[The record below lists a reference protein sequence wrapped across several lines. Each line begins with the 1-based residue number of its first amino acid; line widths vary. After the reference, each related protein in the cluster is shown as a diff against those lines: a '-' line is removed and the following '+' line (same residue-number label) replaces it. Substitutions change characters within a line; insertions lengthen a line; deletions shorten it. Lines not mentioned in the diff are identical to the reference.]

1 MIDNAIVVQTE
12 SRFLSPAA
20 TIQEA
25 LARYAIVGEFAS
37 RVLKENQ
44 DYGVIP
50 GTSKPTLL
58 KPGAEKLSSLFG
70 LSPAFSIAEK
80 DLDWTGEKHGG
91 EPFFYF
97 QYLCTMYAGERIIA
111 QGVGSCN
118 NWEKKYRYRQSDRL
132 CPKCGKSTIIK
143 GREEYGGGWLCFAKK
158 GGCGAKFKDGDKSI
172 EGQETGQV
180 KNPDPADNVNTIDKM
195 AQKRALIAATLIA
208 TNASEYFTQDL
219 DDFYPGTFTDAPTPA
234 PAVTTI
240 RRDKDAIPEPAYD
253 LPDQDA
259 EMPTGPG
266 AIAQNVPP
274 MTLTEAQNIE
284 NRDHVRYGDIDSDK
298 LVHMA
303 NALAR
308 KSNRN
313 ALEESKLLACQLI
326 LQARAAEAVN
336 GDG

>member
-1 MIDNAIVVQTE
+1 MTDNAIVVST

-37 RVLKENQ
+37 RVLKADH

-50 GTSKPTLL
+50 GTGKPTLL

-70 LSPAFSIAEK
+70 LSPAFAIAEK

-118 NWEKKYRYRQSDRL
+118 SWEKKYRYRNSDRL
-132 CPKCGKSTIIK
+132 CPKCGKATIIK

-158 GGCGAKFKDGDKSI
+158 GGCGAKFGDTDQTI
-172 EGQETGQV
+172 VGQQTGQV
-180 KNPDPADNVNTIDKM
+180 KNPDPADIVNTIDKM

-219 DDFYPGTFTDAPTPA
+219 EDFSQGTFTEFQPVVTVVQPSQPEPVAVADVTSDAPVEADPGSWPPELIA
-234 PAVTTI
+234 HLIGCNLGV
-240 RRDKDAIPEPAYD
+240 KDPVKCEAM
-253 LPDQDA
+253 L
-259 EMPTGPG
+259 MRSK
-266 AIAQNVPP
+266 IATQ
-274 MTLTEAQNIE
+274 
-284 NRDHVRYGDIDSDK
+284 S
-298 LVHMA
+298 
-303 NALAR
+303 LAR
-308 KSNRN
+308 RN
-313 ALEESKLLACQLI
+313 LELWVSWYCQGRKASRSEAEAADDADSKLANVLA
-326 LQARAAEAVN
+326 AAK
-336 GDG
+336 